1 MNGKALQAMA
11 EQSSSTGVVLVSGAA
26 SGIGKAAADAIAA
39 AGRTVVRADL
49 REPAEG
55 GVVLDVSDPAAW
67 QALVARLEGEGGID
81 GLVNCAGV
89 GGLGAVDAITVED
102 WDQVMA
108 VNLRGTMLGCRTVL
122 SGMRGRARGSI
133 VNIGS
138 TFGLVARNNCVA
150 YGVSKAAV
158 IHLSRSMA
166 VDLADAGVRVNC
178 VCPGLIET
186 PMTAP
191 LEDPG
196 LEALMRANLDA
207 HALRRIG
214 KPGEVA
220 EMIAFLISDAASF
233 VTGAAIPVD
242 GGYTAGKWV

>member
-1 MNGKALQAMA
+1 MSA
-11 EQSSSTGVVLVSGAA
+11 SSLPLAPGVILVTGAA
-26 SGIGKAAADAIAA
+26 SGIGLAVADVLES
-39 AGRTVVRADL
+39 AGRIVVRADIQ
-49 REPAEG
+49 ECEKS
-55 GVVLDVSDPAAW
+55 GVVALDVADASAW
-67 QALVARLEGEGGID
+67 EVLIARLETQGGVD

-89 GGLGAVDAITVED
+89 GGLGAIDEIAIED
-102 WDQVMA
+102 WDRIMA
-108 VNLRGTMLGCRTVL
+108 VNLRGTALGCRAVL
-122 SGMRGRARGSI
+122 PGMRQRGRGSI

-138 TFGLVARNNCVA
+138 TFGLVARNACVA

-158 IHLSRSMA
+158 IHLTRCMA

-191 LEDPG
+191 LEAAG
-196 LEALMRANLDA
+196 HEALLRANIAA
-207 HALRRIG
+207 HALRRTG
-214 KPGEVA
+214 KPLEVA
-220 EMIAFLISDAASF
+220 EVAAFLISDAASF

>member
-1 MNGKALQAMA
+1 MA
-11 EQSSSTGVVLVSGAA
+11 APSSRPLSSDDTGVVLVTGAGSGM
-26 SGIGKAAADAIAA
+26 GKAIAEVLEA
-39 AGRTVVRADL
+39 AGRRVVRADV
-49 REPAEG
+49 AG
-55 GVVLDVSDPAAW
+55 GNVVLDVADADAW
-67 QALVARLEGEGGID
+67 DALVARLEAEGGIA

-89 GGLGAVDAITVED
+89 AGMGALDDISIAE
-102 WDQVMA
+102 WDRVMA
-108 VNLRGTMLGCRTVL
+108 VNLRGTMLGCRAVL
-122 SGMRGRARGSI
+122 PGMRARGKGAI

-138 TFGLVARNNCVA
+138 TFGLLARNDCVA

-158 IHLSRSMA
+158 IHLTRCMA

-191 LEDPG
+191 LEDAG
-196 LEALMRANLDA
+196 LEDLLRGNLDA
-207 HALRRIG
+207 HALRRAG
-214 KPGEVA
+214 SPREVA
-220 EMIAFLISDAASF
+220 EMAAFLISDAASY

>member
-1 MNGKALQAMA
+1 MMA
-11 EQSSSTGVVLVSGAA
+11 ELTATQGAGVVLVTGAA
-26 SGIGKAAADAIAA
+26 SGIGKAAADLIEA

-49 REPAEG
+49 HDHDGR
-55 GVVLDVSDPAAW
+55 GVALDVADPAAW
-67 QALVARLEGEGGID
+67 DALVARLEAEGGID

-89 GGLGAVDAITVED
+89 GGLGAIDEIAIED
-102 WDQVMA
+102 WDRIMA
-108 VNLRGTMLGCRTVL
+108 VNLRGTALGCRAVL
-122 SGMRGRARGSI
+122 PAMRARGRGSI

-138 TFGLVARNNCVA
+138 TFGLVARNDCVA

-158 IHLSRSMA
+158 IHLTRCMA

-186 PMTAP
+186 QMTAP
-191 LEDPG
+191 LADAG
-196 LEALMRANLDA
+196 LEALMQANLQA

-214 KPGEVA
+214 KPAEVA
-220 EMIAFLISDAASF
+220 EMVAFLISDAASF

-242 GGYTAGKWV
+242 GGYTSGKWV